1 MKYKVWFSLERA
13 YQVEADNEKEAR
25 DKIINSNGLNN
36 VIIEEVNHEWIET
49 EDADNPRSR
58 EF

>member
-36 VIIEEVNHEWIET
+36 VIIEGVNHEWIET
-49 EDADNPRSR
+49 EDANNPRSR